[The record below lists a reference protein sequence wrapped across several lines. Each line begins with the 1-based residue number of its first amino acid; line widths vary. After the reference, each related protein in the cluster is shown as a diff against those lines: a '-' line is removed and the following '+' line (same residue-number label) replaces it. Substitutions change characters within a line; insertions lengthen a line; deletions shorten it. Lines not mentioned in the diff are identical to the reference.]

1 MRSLDIGVLDDFV
14 DGEARQV
21 RGDGLV
27 LVVVRI
33 DDDVYVLND
42 RCSHEDFSL
51 AEGEVNVATREIECA
66 RHGAMFRL
74 SDGEPMSFPGDPTRR
89 ALRGARSG
97 RATRGERYRDVDT
110 SHRRVSASRSR
121 ARKCSRAST

>member
-1 MRSLDIGVLDDFV
+1 VKSLDIGVLDDFV

-21 RGDGLV
+21 RLDGLV

-33 DDDVYVLND
+33 EGDVYVLDD

-74 SDGEPMSFPGDPTRR
+74 RDGEPMSFP
-89 ALRGARSG
+89 
-97 RATRGERYRDVDT
+97 ATRPVAHYQVHARDG
-110 SHRRVSASRSR
+110 RLEVSVP
-121 ARKCSRAST
+121 